1 MAIAPTGTDVE
12 FMNAYIQKLSQ
23 ANFQLNQKIL
33 ILETQL
39 ELANKK
45 ISMMNA
51 PNPEGFHGGEII
63 NK

>member
-1 MAIAPTGTDVE
+1 MATAPTGTDVE

-45 ISMMNA
+45 ISIMNT
-51 PNPEGFHGGEII
+51 PDPDGFGGSEVI